1 VKKVCIIIPCYNEAK
16 NIAATVKDVLS
27 QNSSSFDFFPL
38 VINDCSVDE
47 TVKTASE
54 AGGTVID
61 LPCNLGVGGAVQA
74 GFKYALRNDFDY
86 AVKFDGDGQ
95 HKAEYIATLL
105 EPLENDTADMVIG
118 SRFCQEH
125 DGFKSTPTRMI
136 GIKLFRYLNSFLT
149 GQTVTDNTSG
159 FRAYNREALEFASIH
174 YPAFDYPE
182 PEEVVLMLSNRFRL
196 LEQFVEMQP
205 RQGGES
211 TINPMKSVY
220 FMLKVVFAI
229 LMVAMRKAVRE
240 EQS

>member
-1 VKKVCIIIPCYNEAK
+1 MKKVCVIIPCYNEAE
-16 NIAATVKDVLS
+16 NISATVKDVLS
-27 QNSSSFDFFPL
+27 QSSDSFDFFPL
-38 VINDCSVDE
+38 VINDCSADD
-47 TVKTASE
+47 TVKLASE
-54 AGGTVID
+54 AGSTVID

-74 GFKYALRNDFDY
+74 GFKYALRNGLDY

-105 EPLENDTADMVIG
+105 EPLEQDAADMVIG

-125 DGFKSTPTRMI
+125 DGFKSTPTRMV

-159 FRAYNREALEFASIH
+159 FRAYNRKALEFAAIH

-182 PEEVVLMLSNRFRL
+182 PEEVVLMIRNRFRL

-205 RQGGES
+205 RLGGQS
-211 TINPMKSVY
+211 TINPMKSIY
-220 FMLKVVFAI
+220 YMLKVVFAI
-229 LMVAMRKAVRE
+229 LMVAMRKPIRKVE
-240 EQS
+240 S